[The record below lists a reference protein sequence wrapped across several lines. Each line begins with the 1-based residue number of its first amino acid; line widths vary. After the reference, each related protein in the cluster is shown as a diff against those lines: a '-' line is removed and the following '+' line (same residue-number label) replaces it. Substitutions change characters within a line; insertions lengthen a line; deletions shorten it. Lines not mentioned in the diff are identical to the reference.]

1 MTCLT
6 NPAPLL
12 SAFRQALSEAWA
24 NGAGLLLPFGFFAG
38 TAVLVPFTIG
48 SDPDLLAKIG
58 PGVLWLALALAS
70 LVTLERVFQADLQD
84 GALDL
89 WVQEDGSI
97 SLIAAMKTLAHWL
110 ISGLPLVLLTPL
122 LGLMLQVPA
131 TQTLPAMAAYALGG
145 LTFFLWGGVA
155 AALSASVARGGL
167 LIALIALPF
176 YLPTVIFG
184 TLALQEGLGG
194 TSILFLAASTLFAL
208 GVAPAAMGAALRLA
222 AD

>member
-1 MTCLT
+1 MTSRNT
-6 NPAPLL
+6 SPLF

-24 NGAGLLLPFGFFAG
+24 GGAGLMLPLGFFAG
-38 TAVLVPFTIG
+38 TTALVPFSVGTELE
-48 SDPDLLAKIG
+48 LLPRIG

-70 LVTLERVFQADLQD
+70 FVTLERVFQADLQD

-89 WVQEDGSI
+89 WVQEEASI
-97 SLIAAMKTLAHWL
+97 SLIAAVKTLAHWL
-110 ISGLPLVLLTPL
+110 ISGLPLVLLTPAL
-122 LGLMLQVPA
+122 MLMLQGVPEDMA
-131 TQTLPAMAAYALGG
+131 TAMLAYGLGG

-155 AALSASVARGGL
+155 AALSASVSRAGL

-176 YLPTVIFG
+176 YVPALIFG
-184 TLALQEGLGG
+184 VQTVNQGFEGP
-194 TSILFLAASTLFAL
+194 SFLMLCASTLFAL

>member
-1 MTCLT
+1 MTG
-6 NPAPLL
+6 APLIT
-12 SAFRQALSEAWA
+12 AFRQALSEAWA
-24 NGAGLLLPFGFFAG
+24 SGAGLILPLGFFAG
-38 TAVLVPFTIG
+38 TAVLVPFSVG
-48 SDPDLLAKIG
+48 SESELLARIG
-58 PGVLWLALALAS
+58 PGILWLALALAS
-70 LVTLERVFQADLQD
+70 FVTLERIFQADLID

-89 WVQEDGSI
+89 WVQEDTSI
-97 SLIAAMKTLAHWL
+97 SMIAAMKTLAHW
-110 ISGLPLVLLTPL
+110 IVSGLPLVLLTPL
-122 LGLMLQVPA
+122 LALTLQVPPE
-131 TQTLPAMAAYALGG
+131 QTLPAMLAYGLGG

-155 AALSASVARGGL
+155 AALAASVARAGL

-194 TSILFLAASTLFAL
+194 TSILFLSASTLFAL

>member
-1 MTCLT
+1 MT
-6 NPAPLL
+6 PRPLI
-12 SAFRQALSEAWA
+12 SAFRQALSEAWSS
-24 NGAGLLLPFGFFAG
+24 GAGLLLPLGFFAG
-38 TAVLVPFTIG
+38 TAVMVPFSVG
-48 SDPDLLAKIG
+48 SESLLLAKIG

-70 LVTLERVFQADLQD
+70 FVTLERIFQADLQD

-89 WVQEDGSI
+89 WIQDGTSI
-97 SLIAAMKTLAHWL
+97 SLVAAVKTLGHW
-110 ISGLPLVLLTPL
+110 IVSGLPLVLLTPL
-122 LGLMLQVPA
+122 LAMMLQVPPE
-131 TQTLPAMAAYALGG
+131 QTLPAMAAYGLGG

-155 AALSASVARGGL
+155 AALAASVARAGL

-184 TLALQEGLGG
+184 TMALEEGLGG
-194 TSILFLAASTLFAL
+194 TSILFLGASTLFAL

>member
-1 MTCLT
+1 MRR
-6 NPAPLL
+6 ASPLL
-12 SAFRQALSEAWA
+12 SAFRQALSEAWSS
-24 NGAGLLLPFGFFAG
+24 GAGLLLPLGFFAG
-38 TAVLVPFTIG
+38 TAVMVPFSVG
-48 SDPDLLAKIG
+48 SDAVLLAKIG

-70 LVTLERVFQADLQD
+70 FVTLERIFQADLQD

-89 WVQEDGSI
+89 WVQEGTSI
-97 SLIAAMKTLAHWL
+97 SMVAAVKTLGHW
-110 ISGLPLVLLTPL
+110 IVSGLPLVLLTPL
-122 LGLMLQVPA
+122 LALMLQVPPE
-131 TQTLPAMAAYALGG
+131 QTLPAMLAYGLGG

-155 AALSASVARGGL
+155 AALAASVARAGL

-184 TLALQEGLGG
+184 TMALEEGLGG
-194 TSILFLAASTLFAL
+194 TSILFLGASALFAL

>member
-1 MTCLT
+1 MS
-6 NPAPLL
+6 PAPLL

-24 NGAGLLLPFGFFAG
+24 SGAGLLLPLGFFSG
-38 TAVLVPFTIG
+38 TAMLVPFTLG
-48 SDPDLLAKIG
+48 DQAETLAKIG

-89 WVQEDGSI
+89 WVQEDTSI
-97 SLIAAMKTLAHWL
+97 SLIALAKTLAHWL
-110 ISGLPLVLLTPL
+110 ISGAPLIVMAPVLGRL
-122 LGLMLQVPA
+122 LGVPFDQMVPA
-131 TQTLPAMAAYALGG
+131 MLAYGLGG

-155 AALSASVARGGL
+155 AALAAGVARAGL
-167 LIALIALPF
+167 LIALIAIPF
-176 YLPTVIFG
+176 FVPAIIFG
-184 TLALQEGLGG
+184 TLSLNQGFDGSA
-194 TSILFLAASTLFAL
+194 ILFLSASALFAL

>member
-1 MTCLT
+1 MTPSPLT
-6 NPAPLL
+6 
-12 SAFRQALSEAWA
+12 SAFKQALSEAWSS
-24 NGAGLLLPFGFFAG
+24 GAGLLLPLGFFAG
-38 TAVLVPFTIG
+38 TAVMVPFSVG
-48 SDPDLLAKIG
+48 SESLLLAKIG

-70 LVTLERVFQADLQD
+70 FVTLERIFQADLQD

-89 WVQEDGSI
+89 WVQEGTSI
-97 SLIAAMKTLAHWL
+97 SMVAAVKTLGHW
-110 ISGLPLVLLTPL
+110 IVSGLPLVLLTPL
-122 LGLMLQVPA
+122 LAMMLQVPPE
-131 TQTLPAMAAYALGG
+131 QTLPAMVAYGLGG

-155 AALSASVARGGL
+155 AALAASVARAGL

-184 TLALQEGLGG
+184 TMALEEGLGG
-194 TSILFLAASTLFAL
+194 PSILFLAASALFAL

>member
-1 MTCLT
+1 MTK
-6 NPAPLL
+6 PAPLL

-24 NGAGLLLPFGFFAG
+24 GGAGVLLPFGFFAG

-97 SLIAAMKTLAHWL
+97 SLIAAVKTLAHWL

-131 TQTLPAMAAYALGG
+131 TQTVPAMAAYALGG

>member
-1 MTCLT
+1 MTL
-6 NPAPLL
+6 PSPLL

-24 NGAGLLLPFGFFAG
+24 GGAGVLLPFGFFAG
-38 TAVLVPFTIG
+38 TAVLVPFTMG

-97 SLIAAMKTLAHWL
+97 SQIAAVKTLAHWL

-122 LGLMLQVPA
+122 LGMMLQVPA
-131 TQTLPAMAAYALGG
+131 TQTVPAMVAYALGG

-184 TLALQEGLGG
+184 TLALDEGLGG